1 MESQVRNVGV
11 NVTISNDV
19 ESYLYVVLSMWPV
32 LIILCIGMS
41 LAFYG
46 VLMRKTAVTLIILAI
61 IIGTLGWIYT

>member
-1 MESQVRNVGV
+1 M

-19 ESYLYVVLSMWPV
+19 EIYLYVLLSMWPV

-46 VLMRKTAVTLIILAI
+46 VLMRKTAITLIILAI
-61 IIGTLGWIYT
+61 VIGTLGWMYT

>member
-1 MESQVRNVGV
+1 M

>member
-1 MESQVRNVGV
+1 MKSQVRNIGV

-19 ESYLYVVLSMWPV
+19 EIYLYILLSMWPV

-46 VLMRKTAVTLIILAI
+46 VLMRKTAITLIILAI
-61 IIGTLGWIYT
+61 VIGTLGWMYT